1 MKGVLM
7 KKSSFVAMILGTVSG
22 VLFALGMCMALL
34 PEWNAFRE
42 GIIFGVVGIVLSLIT
57 LIVWRKMEGKQPV
70 KVKGRNLLFSLFGVL
85 GALTLGLGLCFC
97 MVWANII
104 LGTVIGLAGIVMLL
118 SLIPMTKGLK

>member
-1 MKGVLM
+1 M

-42 GIIFGVVGIVLSLIT
+42 GIVFGTVGLILGLVT
-57 LIVWRKMEGKQPV
+57 LIVWRKMEGKKPV
-70 KVKGRNLLFSLFGVL
+70 KINAKNLFFIIFGVL
-85 GALTLGLGLCFC
+85 GALILGLGMCFC
-97 MVWANII
+97 MVWENIV